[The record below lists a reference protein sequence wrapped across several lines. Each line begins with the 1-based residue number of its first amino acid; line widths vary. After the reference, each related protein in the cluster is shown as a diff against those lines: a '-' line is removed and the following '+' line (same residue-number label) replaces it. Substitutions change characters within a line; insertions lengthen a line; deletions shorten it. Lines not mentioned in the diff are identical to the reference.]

1 MENLGATSIQLF
13 MQAGLLILVLIL
25 VGGVLRVF
33 LKLAWRLVGGTL
45 SLVIIAFIVLYLLG
59 VIRIH

>member
-13 MQAGLLILVLIL
+13 MQAGLLILALIL
-25 VGGVLRVF
+25 VVGVLRVI

-45 SLVIIAFIVLYLLG
+45 SLAIIAFIVLYLLG